1 MRQLI
6 HKMWNER
13 RSNVA
18 PVAGLFITFI
28 LMWYCMDIFYV
39 SMNSLL
45 KSSGYNIDHV
55 YRVEMRANRT
65 FSYEGMDMEQIN
77 EINRKNAERIL
88 SRLQNVNGVEAATL
102 IMGTTPYTGNMFQA
116 YALEQDT
123 MLTEAKVIY
132 TTKGYFD
139 TFGVD
144 ADKEMLE
151 HWGEIA
157 PRYAAVTPELAQG
170 VWGEVDVKGRLFK
183 DFYSVQYS
191 PTDEYREMNKFTVG
205 SVIPSM
211 RLEEFERFEP
221 FVIAPMPLY
230 MYMPSADF
238 FIRVRSKV
246 DSDHFVEDFMN
257 EYRHELSQ
265 GPSYLNNVEALKQT
279 RDTYNLSNGNTLV
292 MRGVLSVM
300 IFFLLNIFLGI
311 GGIFWFRMQGR
322 VKEIGVKKAMG
333 ATNVSIVLEVMAEVV
348 YILLFAVLPAI
359 VVCAFLA
366 YNDIIITI
374 NDLMDNSIGR
384 FGMAIVLTL
393 VAFLIISIIAAAI
406 PATRAMRILPID
418 ALKEKE

>member
-13 RSNVA
+13 RSNIA
-18 PVAGLFITFI
+18 PIVGLFVTFI

-45 KSSGYNIDHV
+45 KSSGYKIDHV
-55 YRVEMRANRT
+55 YRVEMRANRA
-65 FSYEGMDMEQIN
+65 FSYEGMNMAQIN
-77 EINRKNAERIL
+77 EVSHKNAERIL
-88 SRLQNVNGVEAATL
+88 SRLQNINGVEAATL
-102 IMGTTPYTGNMFQA
+102 IMGTKPYTGNMFQA

-123 MLTEAKVIY
+123 LLTEAKVLY

-139 TFGVD
+139 TFRVD

-170 VWGEVDVKGRLFK
+170 VWGEVDVKGRVFK
-183 DFYSVQYS
+183 DFYSTQYS
-191 PTDEYREMNKFTVG
+191 PTEEYREMNKFMVG
-205 SVIPSM
+205 AVIPSM

-230 MYMPSADF
+230 MYLPSADF

-246 DSDHFVEDFMN
+246 DSDHFAEDFMN
-257 EYRHELSQ
+257 EYRHDLSQ

-279 RDTYNLSNGNTLV
+279 RDAYNLSNGNTLM

-300 IFFLLNIFLGI
+300 IFFLFNIFLGI
-311 GGIFWFRMQGR
+311 GGVFWFRMQGR
-322 VKEIGVKKAMG
+322 VKEIGIKKAMG
-333 ATNVSIVLEVMAEVV
+333 PPTE
-348 YILLFAVLPAI
+348 
-359 VVCAFLA
+359 
-366 YNDIIITI
+366 
-374 NDLMDNSIGR
+374 
-384 FGMAIVLTL
+384 TL
-393 VAFLIISIIAAAI
+393 S
-406 PATRAMRILPID
+406 
-418 ALKEKE
+418 LK